1 MNLFKDMELIKLLGK
16 VTITA
21 ATLRSAP
28 TAANLAAASSALAEL
43 STFVSKNGPEAAE
56 KLKRL
61 TSAAL
66 DRAKSI
72 DTTGIGVELQGLI
85 DVFKG
90 MSEKKS
96 LEDAY
101 AGGPLPK
108 APDFDAASAG
118 TVASVLERA
127 QAAIK
132 GAMPRGKNLPSQEII
147 AHLETLAQQIRDGKT
162 TITVGELDAS
172 VFESLA
178 HRIRNQ
184 ENFESL
190 KATAVDG
197 ATAAWERAKTAVDKM
212 RT

>member
-56 KLKRL
+56 KLKKL

-72 DTTGIGVELQGLI
+72 DTTGIGAELQGLI

-90 MSEKKS
+90 MSAKKN

-101 AGGPLPK
+101 SGGPLPK
-108 APDFDAASAG
+108 APDFDASSAA

-132 GAMPRGKNLPSQEII
+132 GAMPKGKNLPSQEII
-147 AHLETLAQQIRDGKT
+147 THLETLAQQIRDGKT
-162 TITVGELDAS
+162 TITVGEMDAS

-197 ATAAWERAKTAVDKM
+197 AQAAWDRARQAVDKM